1 MSELGSCE
9 GFPIEKVR
17 HQVHPLQLSKYD
29 GNQIWTYWG
38 TYPTKTDLDRLYRRL
53 ELAEYFMENIKIDD
67 SDFPLF
73 MEWRQLKEENFAEY
87 LEDGIHSSVP
97 TGNYFKDEQAV

>member
-1 MSELGSCE
+1 MGELGSCE

-17 HQVHPLQLSKYD
+17 HQVHPLELSQHDIGQVITQSGY
-29 GNQIWTYWG
+29 
-38 TYPTKTDLDRLYRRL
+38 YPTQLDLDRLYRRL
-53 ELAEYFMENIKIDD
+53 ELAEYFMEQIKIDD

-87 LEDGIHSSVP
+87 LEDRIHTSIP
-97 TGNYFKDEQAV
+97 TGNYFKDE

>member
-17 HQVHPLQLSKYD
+17 HQVHPLTFSEYDSK
-29 GNQIWTYWG
+29 QVITYAG
-38 TYPTKTDLDRLYRRL
+38 YYPTKTDLERLYRRL
-53 ELAEYFMENIKIDD
+53 ELAEYFMEQIKIDD

-73 MEWRQLKEENFAEY
+73 IEWRQLKEENFAEY
-87 LEDGIHSSVP
+87 LEDRIHSSIP
-97 TGNYFKDEQAV
+97 TGNYFKDE